1 MARAYL
7 VGDIDVRDRDLYAD
21 YASGVPATLKPY
33 GGRYVVRGGAPESA
47 EGDWRAGRIVVLEVP
62 DRERARAGLEGP
74 GDAPHRAKR
83 LRAGTPRLGLV
94 GGGG

>member
-21 YASGVPATLKPY
+21 YASGVPATLEPY

-47 EGDWRAGRIVVLEVP
+47 EGDWRAGRIVILEFP
-62 DRERARAGLEGP
+62 DRERARAWLEGP
-74 GDAPHRAKR
+74 EYAPHRAKR
-83 LRAGTPRLGLV
+83 LRAATARFVLV
-94 GGGG
+94 DGVE